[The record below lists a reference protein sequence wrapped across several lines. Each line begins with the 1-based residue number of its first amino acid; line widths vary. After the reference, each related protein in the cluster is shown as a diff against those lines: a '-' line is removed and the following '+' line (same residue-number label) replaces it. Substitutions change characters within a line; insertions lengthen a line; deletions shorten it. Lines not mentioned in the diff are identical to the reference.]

1 MEPLQPC
8 TVIRY
13 QNGRSGN
20 TKYNKVGM
28 GQTIEKKRSNF
39 ESFNQQCRNKRD
51 VWSVSTNSYRVDRH
65 FAMYPERLI
74 EPCVL
79 AGSPVGGIVLD
90 PFFGSG
96 TTGAVAK
103 RLGRQYIGIDLNPE
117 YCELAR
123 KRIEAIAENE
133 VEGEEQNVGTGIL

>member
-1 MEPLQPC
+1 M
-8 TVIRY
+8 
-13 QNGRSGN
+13 
-20 TKYNKVGM
+20 
-28 GQTIEKKRSNF
+28 
-39 ESFNQQCRNKRD
+39 
-51 VWSVSTNSYRVDRH
+51 WSVSTNSYRVDRH

>member
-1 MEPLQPC
+1 
-8 TVIRY
+8 
-13 QNGRSGN
+13 
-20 TKYNKVGM
+20 
-28 GQTIEKKRSNF
+28 
-39 ESFNQQCRNKRD
+39 
-51 VWSVSTNSYRVDRH
+51 
-65 FAMYPERLI
+65 
-74 EPCVL
+74 VL